1 MWSVGEPGN
10 MTGNR
15 PTPEAEKVEPPAAWT
30 EMVKKVQTYNRCLS
44 PKPQQL
50 DPSSTRIW
58 AGCDIVDW

>member
-1 MWSVGEPGN
+1 

-44 PKPQQL
+44 QKPQQL
-50 DPSSTRIW
+50 DPPSTRIW